1 MMFKQYL
8 ALTAILAALFHSSV
22 AAPAQTRSCS
32 GTLTEAQSGEAIIGA
47 NILVYRDSSGA
58 AVGPIL
64 AGARTNTFGFFSLP
78 QLPFG
83 SYIVL
88 VRALGYTALPKALVI
103 SEDANVQGIRL
114 QGKRKNVLLDSI
126 TVSGKRSGQS
136 FAPSISIVDISME
149 TVKAMPALG
158 GEPDVYRT
166 IQLMPGVK
174 VANEVSGG
182 LYIRGGS
189 PDQNLTLLDGIPV
202 YNPLHLGGFLSTFN
216 SDAISNTRLIKGA
229 FPAEYGGRLSSVID
243 ITMKE
248 GTKEKFSGSGGVS
261 LLASRLLLEGPIG
274 DKATFMISGRRTYLD
289 LLAGLI
295 SGGESPDYNF
305 HDVNAKFNWTI
316 SDNDRLFVSGYL
328 GQDFLAPP
336 RNPGNENGLFF
347 SQWGNYTGQVRWT
360 HIFSPTLFTKFTAFS
375 TSYYFGLETYLRNI
389 RTEERR
395 FRYGINSR
403 LQDFGFRAEAE
414 TFFAGGHALKMGIDG
429 VLHTFTTIARDSL
442 QRPDF
447 LRNLNQNLSTWE
459 TSAFIQ
465 DEWSPSPM
473 LTTNVG
479 VRIAHF
485 QSGNHF
491 FVEPRASAVISLS
504 EHFSVNAAFAGSSQF
519 LHLLAQPNPNILV
532 PTDAWFPSNERI
544 RPSYATQYVL
554 GAKYSDTEERL
565 EIAAEVYYKYLQ
577 NIYDYKDSVIA
588 SGFVIPVESA
598 ITLGNGEAYGL
609 EVFLQKSIGNITGW
623 LGYTLSW
630 TTRTFPEIN
639 QGRPF
644 FPRYDRRHDVT
655 AMVSFALGE
664 QWDFSATWV
673 YGTGQAFTMPSGT
686 VELPLVLPVQQ
697 DPRYQ
702 VTPLR
707 NVVTERNGFRLPPF
721 HKLDVNFIHKFQW
734 FNLPFYLSLSV
745 YNVYSRQNPD
755 FAQVV
760 YTPQGNRVLITS
772 LFPIIPT
779 VGLRFSW

>member
-1 MMFKQYL
+1 MNLHQYFTLSIFLL
-8 ALTAILAALFHSSV
+8 AFFNACVSSI
-22 AAPAQTRSCS
+22 AQTRACS
-32 GTLTEAQSGEAIIGA
+32 GTVTESQSGEAIIGA
-47 NILVYRDSSGA
+47 NVLVFRDSSGVA
-58 AVGPIL
+58 AGSII

-78 QLPFG
+78 QLPYG

-88 VRALGYTALPKALVI
+88 VRAVGYTVAPKALTV
-103 SEDANVQGIRL
+103 SEEITPSGIRL
-114 QGKRKNVLLDSI
+114 KAERKNVHLDSV

-149 TVKAMPALG
+149 TVKTMPALG

-189 PDQNLTLLDGIPV
+189 PDQNLTMLDGIPV

-295 SGGESPDYNF
+295 SGGQSPDYNF
-305 HDVNAKFNWTI
+305 HDVNAKFNWTL
-316 SDNDRLFVSGYL
+316 SDNDRIFVSGYL

-336 RNPGNENGLFF
+336 RNPGNEDGLFF
-347 SQWGNYTGQVRWT
+347 SQWGNYTGQLRWT
-360 HIFSPTLFTKFTAFS
+360 HIFSPTLFTKFTAFT
-375 TSYYFGLETYLRNI
+375 TSHNFGLDTYRRNI
-389 RTEERR
+389 RTEERSFR
-395 FRYGINSR
+395 FGINSR

-414 TFFAGGHALKMGIDG
+414 TFFAGGHALKMGVDG
-429 VLHTFTTIARDSL
+429 VLHNFTTIARDSL
-442 QRPDF
+442 PRPDF
-447 LRNLNQNLSTWE
+447 LRNLNQNLSSWE

-473 LTTNVG
+473 LSTNFG
-479 VRIAHF
+479 VRVSHF

-491 FVEPRASAVISLS
+491 FVEPRASVVFNLS
-504 EHFSVNAAFAGSSQF
+504 EHFSLNAAFAGSSQF
-519 LHLLAQPNPNILV
+519 LHLLAQPAPNILV

-544 RPSYATQYVL
+544 RPSYSTQYVL

-565 EIAAEVYYKYLQ
+565 EIAAEVYYKFLQ
-577 NIYDYKDSVIA
+577 NIYDYKDSLLF
-588 SGFVIPVESA
+588 SNFVIPVESA

-609 EVFLQKSIGNITGW
+609 EIFIQKTLGSITGW

-630 TTRTFPEIN
+630 TTRTFPDIN

-644 FPRYDRRHDVT
+644 FPRYDRRHDIS
-655 AMVSFALGE
+655 AMVMFPLGE

-673 YGTGQAFTMPSGT
+673 FGTGQAFTMPSST
-686 VELPLVLPVQQ
+686 VELPILLPVQQ
-697 DPRYQ
+697 DPRTQ
-702 VTPLR
+702 VTTLR
-707 NVVTERNGFRLPPF
+707 NIVTERNSFRLPPF
-721 HKLDVNFIHKFQW
+721 HKLDVNFIYKFQW
-734 FNLPFYLSLSV
+734 FSLPFHLSLSV

-755 FAQVV
+755 FARLG
-760 YTPQGNRVLITS
+760 YTSNGNVLFIDS
-772 LFPIIPT
+772 IFPIIPT